1 MERHNQELLCLLI
14 FIFRVARFRIT
25 PRISDIAA
33 AAPDEV
39 DQPLEYEGDP
49 VDVENLQGDQPYAEE
64 VEGGKVAGYFERVV
78 VNTVQHP
85 KWKIYYS
92 S

>member
-1 MERHNQELLCLLI
+1 MWGKQSTN
-14 FIFRVARFRIT
+14 
-25 PRISDIAA
+25 IAA

-49 VDVENLQGDQPYAEE
+49 VDVENLQRHQPYAEE

-85 KWKIYYS
+85 ERLHTNLLFVCIYF
-92 S
+92 